1 MNYEFHPEAEHDLYE
16 AALRYE
22 AEVRGLGRRFGDE
35 VIRVVGLLREHP
47 DMGARLDDDLR
58 HFVLRRFPF
67 SVVYAATPDLVYIV
81 AVAHGS
87 REPGYWQSRVQDSAA
102 QAAAISKGSIS

>member
-1 MNYEFHPEAEHDLYE
+1 MRYEFHPEAEEELYK

-22 AEVRGLGRRFGDE
+22 SEVSGLGSRFGDE
-35 VIRVVGLLREHP
+35 VSRVVELLLDSPE
-47 DMGARLDDDLR
+47 MGSRVDNNLR

-67 SVVYAATPDLVYIV
+67 SIVYAATPDLLYIV

-87 REPGYWQSRVQDSAA
+87 RKPGYWHLRVQDR
-102 QAAAISKGSIS
+102 